1 MHLYKI
7 HDVPYEG
14 HEIYPIHMAHPIL
27 SESVWNDD
35 EQREQGNISNGLRED
50 IYYFITGTLGLA
62 GLFEYVCALSQN
74 RSNKRF
80 SFQNIQNSRQT
91 QKSCDFYNVI
101 QMTNDYAF
109 NKTAI

>member
-1 MHLYKI
+1 MHLNKI
-7 HDVPYEG
+7 QDVPYEG

-62 GLFEYVCALSQN
+62 GLFEYMSVPYLKTEVAKYICSLLRIFKIACQT
-74 RSNKRF
+74 KW
-80 SFQNIQNSRQT
+80 SRDLIMEY
-91 QKSCDFYNVI
+91 KWLCL
-101 QMTNDYAF
+101 
-109 NKTAI
+109 